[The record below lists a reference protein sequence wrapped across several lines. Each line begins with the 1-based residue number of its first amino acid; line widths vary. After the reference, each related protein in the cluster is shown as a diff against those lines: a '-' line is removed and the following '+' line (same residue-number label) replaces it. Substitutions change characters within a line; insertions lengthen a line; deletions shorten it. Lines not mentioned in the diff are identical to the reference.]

1 MWLWILHP
9 AMGAVQNKMEP
20 VKTAVIGIGNMG
32 TAHAQSLWAGR
43 VPGLTL
49 AAVCDIDPARLAYA
63 AKAWPGVACYAD
75 EKSLLAAGGVQAAII
90 AVPHPLH
97 SKMASL
103 ALAAGLHVLVEKP
116 LDVRLSAAK
125 ALCQQAKTSGK
136 VFALMLNQ
144 RTNSLF
150 AKARA
155 IVQGGQLG
163 QLKRSVWIITNWY
176 RTQHYYDSGAWRATW
191 AGEGGGV
198 LLNQAP
204 HNLDLWQ
211 WICGMPESV
220 TAYCDIAR
228 YHHIEVEDDATIFA
242 KYKNGATG
250 VFITS
255 TGEMPGTNRL
265 EIAGTQGKLVL
276 ENGILKWWRLKTA
289 EDVIRFESADSFV
302 TPEYNY
308 QEFAPDAPET
318 AHVGILQNFADAI
331 LQNAPLL
338 SPGEDGLKELAISN
352 AAYLSQWTGNAAVP
366 LPPDTALFDKLLAE
380 RIQTSAYKTQTDK
393 IDPDGQYSRRWQVN
407 W

>member
-1 MWLWILHP
+1 
-9 AMGAVQNKMEP
+9 MEK

-32 TAHAQSLWAGR
+32 TAHAQSLWDDR
-43 VPGLTL
+43 VPGLAL
-49 AAVCDIDPARLAYA
+49 AAVCDTDPARLAYA
-63 AKAWPGVACYAD
+63 AKAWPGVACYASED
-75 EKSLLAAGGVQAAII
+75 ALLAAGGVQAAIV

-97 SKMASL
+97 SKIASL

-116 LDVRLSAAK
+116 LDVRLSVAQALCAQAK
-125 ALCQQAKTSGK
+125 ASGK

-144 RTNSLF
+144 RTNPLF

-220 TAYCDIAR
+220 TGYCAVAR

-242 KYKNGATG
+242 KYPNGATG

-265 EIAGTQGKLVL
+265 EIAGTKGKLVL
-276 ENGILKWWRLKTA
+276 ENGVLKWWRLKTP
-289 EDVIRFESADSFV
+289 EDAIRFASSDNFV
-302 TPEYNY
+302 TPDCDY
-308 QEFAPDAPET
+308 QELTPDAPES
-318 AHVGILQNFADAI
+318 AHIGILRNFADAI
-331 LQNAPLL
+331 LHGAPLL

-352 AAYLSQWTGNAAVP
+352 AAYLSQWTGNAAMP
-366 LPPDTALFDKLLAE
+366 LPPDTVLFDKLLAE
-380 RIQTSAYKTQTDK
+380 RVKTSAYKPKTDTEH
-393 IDPDGQYSRRWQVN
+393 PDGRYSRRWQVN